1 VAVILRAVFKR
12 SAIFTST
19 ISAPLLFAAV
29 VCGQTSSIEGDVKGV
44 DGRVASSA
52 EVKIERQDR
61 KAAPR
66 IIKTDARGRFVANS
80 LPAAAYNVTARVAGG
95 ITSPVQAIIVHADR
109 PVMLSFD
116 LREPAGGKKT
126 TSLKKKKK
134 YVWVPAETGTHLG
147 GRYVEVEDDSDAV
160 PGTLNVQ
167 KGSSNM
173 LRRIQS
179 SGTNNPNG
187 N

>member
-1 VAVILRAVFKR
+1 MFKS
-12 SAIFTST
+12 SAIFAFT

-44 DGRVASSA
+44 DGRAARAA
-52 EVKIERQDR
+52 EVRIERQDR

-66 IIKTDARGRFVANS
+66 LVTTDARGRFVANS
-80 LPAAAYNVTARVAGG
+80 LPAAAYNVSARVAGG
-95 ITSPVQAIIVHADR
+95 ITSPVQPITLHADR
-109 PVMLSFD
+109 PVMLRFD

-126 TSLKKKKK
+126 TGLKKKKK

-147 GRYVEVEDDSDAV
+147 GRYVEVDDDSDTV
-160 PGTLNVQ
+160 PGALNVE

-179 SGTNNPNG
+179 NGTNNPKG